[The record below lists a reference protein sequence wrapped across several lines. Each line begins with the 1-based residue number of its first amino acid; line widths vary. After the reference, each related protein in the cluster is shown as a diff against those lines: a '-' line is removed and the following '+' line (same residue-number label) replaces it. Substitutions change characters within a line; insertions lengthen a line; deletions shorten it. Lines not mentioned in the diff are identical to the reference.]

1 MSENEFMYSAEVLRN
16 KGIETNFAAVVKD
29 EEDWIKKYDDDGEI
43 KTEPKFIRFSHN
55 VIADIEEEWGG
66 LQTWQEDLEDKPIST
81 LRKTLAKMFNC
92 TPDKVGAMMIEGRL
106 PEYNNAIGVAWSVA
120 NGVDPIIAIR
130 LLEQTKIAVDSQI
143 KMINQEMG
151 DLLTELEEG
160 VTEAI
165 LGEKQ

>member
-1 MSENEFMYSAEVLRN
+1 M
-16 KGIETNFAAVVKD
+16 TVKLSLLKSG
-29 EEDWIKKYDDDGEI
+29 ED
-43 KTEPKFIRFSHN
+43 

-106 PEYNNAIGVAWSVA
+106 AEYNNAIGVAWSVA
-120 NGVDPIIAIR
+120 NGVDPTIAIR

-151 DLLTELEEG
+151 DLITELEEAT
-160 VTEAI
+160 TEAT